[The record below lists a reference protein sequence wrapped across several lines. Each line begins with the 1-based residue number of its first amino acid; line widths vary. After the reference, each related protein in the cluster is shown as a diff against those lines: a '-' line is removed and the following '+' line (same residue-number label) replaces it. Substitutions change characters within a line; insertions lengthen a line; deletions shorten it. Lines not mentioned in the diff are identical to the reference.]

1 MKKILIFLFT
11 MVMVLCLF
19 AGSISLGVTYNIGKI
34 TPNEPTGAGGT
45 VGIIVGTLQ
54 WVGYAIAIGMLVF
67 IGIKYVMASANEKAD
82 LKQSLVKYVIG
93 AVLIVFATTIAK
105 WVFTLNSGKVEDEGN
120 TAKRNQ

>member
-1 MKKILIFLFT
+1 MKKILNVLFT
-11 MVMVLCLF
+11 TVMVLCFF
-19 AGSISLGVTYNIGKI
+19 AGSISFGVSYNIGEIK
-34 TPNEPTGAGGT
+34 PNQPTGADGT

-105 WVFTLNSGKVEDEGN
+105 WVFTLNGN
-120 TAKRNQ
+120 AAN